1 MYGEDRHITGFS
13 EEAASGEDNISVKN
27 RIPSGVIS
35 SSGVMEEYN
44 KGGHS
49 ARGMGW
55 GWKWRL

>member
-49 ARGMGW
+49 ARG
-55 GWKWRL
+55 R